1 MDRLGA
7 ESSEP
12 SSGQS
17 LLYAFS
23 LAGADRT
30 QTRVGRA
37 SAASW
42 RDACGNLWGQ
52 LTVADVFD
60 CQERS
65 LVASRAKRLLAAV
78 ERDLLSTWESA
89 GANQRAVLRCAVI
102 ALECSAR
109 VWQAFGPVAGERRPH
124 LLHRTEDAL
133 ARSERRIGVAELSL
147 RVNRGSVS
155 RAARSACTAIDD
167 LLEARTDRADALA
180 ALEDASVEL
189 ASLAIRVATS
199 VERIRGDSRG
209 SAEQRLALRLQLNAL
224 ACEVS
229 EATRARHT
237 NRDRDRD
244 TETDHLWVWMSAA
257 LSAAPSA
264 EAIKLVSPRS
274 GGDPRLRAEAF
285 CSLRARWFELTVR
298 LWMIARALDDV
309 LVIGMFDD
317 EDRLKMAVSSRASSA
332 LVRSAMCDGPDN
344 FDHREAWERHRAA
357 LCELVSDVCRAL
369 QTREQDAAV
378 RGQQLAVRRAALALA
393 AIWTIDERARRATRG
408 VSRPCR

>member
-1 MDRLGA
+1 MDRLDA

-12 SSGQS
+12 SSGRP

-23 LAGADRT
+23 LAGADRA
-30 QTRVGRA
+30 QTRVGRP

-124 LLHRTEDAL
+124 LLRRTEDAL
-133 ARSERRIGVAELSL
+133 ACSERRIAVAELSL

-155 RAARSACTAIDD
+155 RAARSACVAIDD
-167 LLEARTDRADALA
+167 LLAARADRADALA

-199 VERIRGDSRG
+199 AARTRGDSRG
-209 SAEQRLALRLQLNAL
+209 SAGQRLALRLQLNAL

-229 EATRARHT
+229 EATRAQHT
-237 NRDRDRD
+237 NRDRG
-244 TETDHLWVWMSAA
+244 TETDHLWVWISAA

-264 EAIKLVSPRS
+264 EAIELVSPRS
-274 GGDPRLRAEAF
+274 GGDPCLRADAF
-285 CSLRARWFELTVR
+285 CSLRARWLELTVR

-332 LVRSAMCDGPDN
+332 LVHSAMCDGPDN

-408 VSRPCR
+408 VGRPCR